1 MRNAV
6 MQATNPSR
14 INTLKLNSVPINSL
28 QFGHT
33 IMFLSIT

>member
-6 MQATNPSR
+6 MQATNP
-14 INTLKLNSVPINSL
+14 NKTNMLKLNSVPINNL

-33 IMFLSIT
+33 TKFLCYP

>member
-6 MQATNPSR
+6 MQATNP
-14 INTLKLNSVPINSL
+14 NKTNMLKLNSVPINSL

-33 IMFLSIT
+33 IKFLRCP